1 MDRPDLPEKV
11 VGKLGVLLSN
21 GCRGGATAIY
31 FDVEQNTVPSL
42 LVWRLVMAELPTNE

>member
-11 VGKLGVLLSN
+11 VGKLVLLSN